1 MTIALV
7 GAILAIPVV
16 SVAQTQDKIVYANVL
31 NRNPIMEQVQIAE
44 PRRVCREQ
52 QVVSQNAKS
61 YTPSIVGGVIG
72 GALGT
77 QFGHGTGKKLATIGG
92 AAIGASVGRDI
103 QNKQGGHTVVQEV
116 CHEETGYR
124 YEDRVIGW
132 RVTYEYDGQPYITRT
147 ASDPGD
153 TIKLH
158 VLIQPES

>member
-1 MTIALV
+1 
-7 GAILAIPVV
+7 IL
-16 SVAQTQDKIVYANVL
+16 Q
-31 NRNPIMEQVQIAE
+31 
-44 PRRVCREQ
+44 
-52 QVVSQNAKS
+52 
-61 YTPSIVGGVIG
+61 PSIVGGVIG